1 MALRDSRAFYLVGR
15 FFRLGPAGEPAD
27 VYTNAGDFG
36 FTRPIRV
43 SDMSLADLFFAS
55 GSRGIVT
62 KRDGTHNLK
71 IETIR
76 RPAIPSRQRM
86 RVRDTPLPDAEQGDG
101 SRIACEPAPL
111 PQSIERT

>member
-36 FTRPIRV
+36 FARPIRV

-76 RPAIPSRQRM
+76 RPAFDDVDP
-86 RVRDTPLPDAEQGDG
+86 RVIGRRVCLLTSFG
-101 SRIACEPAPL
+101 SG
-111 PQSIERT
+111 SGIEDFVSFTFRNS